1 MVSAEQ
7 DPAQTDR
14 GRPRR
19 QWHAEHK
26 VDGIQAHEERGD
38 EARAR
43 HVAGR
48 ESEDVRADCH
58 ERVRLAAGRSSATE
72 YRFQHSH
79 KDYVSYQTCNLNK
92 QIIQRTC

>member
-7 DPAQTDR
+7 DPAHTDR
-14 GRPRR
+14 GRPRH

-72 YRFQHSH
+72 HCFQHSH